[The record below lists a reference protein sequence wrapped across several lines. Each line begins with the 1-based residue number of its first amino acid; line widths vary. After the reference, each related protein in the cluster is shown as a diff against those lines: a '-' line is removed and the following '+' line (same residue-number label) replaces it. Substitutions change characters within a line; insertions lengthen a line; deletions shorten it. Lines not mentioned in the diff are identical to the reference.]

1 MAEQIPYGIAESL
14 IKRLAS
20 SVFAEFGRI
29 YGVKDKLAKLRE
41 TIESIGARLLDAE
54 ERQEQEDGHVV
65 KNWITRLKK
74 VLHDADDLFDNFVDE
89 DLRDKV
95 GGHGKICR
103 KARKFFSS
111 SNPIVFRYNMAC
123 EIEAI
128 QKKFNDVAND
138 MSKLNLCRSGRVF
151 KENVSEWRKTSSFV
165 EETEI
170 IGREESKKEIIN
182 LLMQTSDNPNVSLI
196 AIVGAG
202 GLGKTAL
209 AQLVYNDAQVQKFF
223 AKHIWVC
230 VSEDFGVETLLK
242 KILKSLSISIVDN
255 LELDQLQRELRQC
268 LSGQRYLLVLDD
280 VWNKSY
286 ENWNHLKRY
295 LTCAAPG
302 SKILVT
308 TRLEEVVEVM
318 RVSTPYYLE
327 GLNKTQSL
335 TLFKK
340 LAFGENEKTINPNLL
355 SIGEQIVEK
364 CGGVPLAIRALG
376 SLLRTK
382 NGEINEWLRILH
394 GDVWRLSEDTERVMV
409 VLKLSYKHLPIELRQ
424 CFAYCS
430 LYPKD
435 MIIDK
440 EELVQLWMAQG
451 YLGCSTE
458 MEDVGN
464 DYVKILLMRSFFQ
477 DVEMDEDGDIECFK
491 MHDLMHDLAMLVA
504 GTDCYLH
511 AEGRRTIGTP
521 THLSLHDAPSIPLD
535 LMDKKRVRTIIHY
548 PIWNFASLEG
558 GLPIWSCKSLRVL
571 KLCDVKIKKLPKSIG
586 NLKHLRYLDLSGGH
600 ELRRLPNSVRNLVFL
615 QTFKL
620 SYCVKLEISV
630 EVFTNLINLR
640 HLDVRYCKAFESGM
654 SVSLGELKSLQH
666 LPVFYM
672 GDVDNTKRRVG
683 KLNELRGLNNLR
695 GRLAIENLRLVKD
708 VESESK
714 EVNLKEKKYLSSL
727 SLDWG
732 RYSNENCK
740 NSDASQLLENLCPHQ
755 NLKRVTVDG
764 YPGVSFSSWI
774 SSLANIVQITIRR
787 CDNCQNL
794 PPLERLPSL
803 KYLRISHM
811 YALEYIYYE
820 WPHEKV
826 PRLGSSSSLSMPTT
840 CSFFISLERLDIDVC
855 PNLKGWKRTPTSVN
869 ETDIE
874 NHQHQEQH
882 LSLPPFPCLSSLS
895 ISTCPNL
902 ACMPTYP
909 LVELFELWY
918 GCSMKPLIDTLEMKT
933 KNGASTAAKDEDE
946 SERYAMTSSWCK
958 SPSCPPLSALK
969 SLTIVNIGIE
979 SLPEQW
985 MKNLTCLK
993 RLCISYFPRLA
1004 PIFRYMRHLPSPLE
1018 KLEIWYV
1025 DNFDMPIDEIED
1037 VGVSTQFQVLHC
1049 LCSLQ
1054 IIEIDSCEN
1063 LKTLPEW
1070 ICSLTSIQRMFISYC
1085 SNLES
1090 LPEGMHGLTNLQ
1102 ELIIGGCPLLRKRYA
1117 REKVAGW
1124 PNLTFRW

>member
-1 MAEQIPYGIAESL
+1 MAEQILYGIAESL
-14 IKRLAS
+14 IERLAS

-29 YGVKDKLAKLRE
+29 YGVKDEFAKLRE
-41 TIESIGARLLDAE
+41 TIESINARVLDAE
-54 ERQEQEDGHVV
+54 ERQEQEDGHLV

-74 VLHDADDLFDNFVDE
+74 VLQNVDDLFDDFVAE
-89 DLRDKV
+89 DLRDKM
-95 GGHGKICR
+95 GGHGKISR

-111 SNPIVFRYNMAC
+111 SNPIVFSYNMARK
-123 EIEAI
+123 IEAI

-138 MSKLNLCRSGRVF
+138 MSKLNLRLGGRVV
-151 KENVSEWRKTSSFV
+151 KENLGDWRKTSSCM
-165 EETEI
+165 EESEI
-170 IGREESKKEIIN
+170 IGREESKKEIIK

-223 AKHIWVC
+223 AKHMWVC

-242 KILKSLSISIVDN
+242 KILKSLNISIVDN
-255 LELDQLQRELRQC
+255 LELDQLQRELWQC

-286 ENWNHLKRY
+286 ENWNRLRRY

-308 TRLEEVVEVM
+308 TRLKEVVQVM
-318 RVSTPYYLE
+318 SVSTPHYLG
-327 GLNKTQSL
+327 GLSKTQSL

-340 LAFGENEKTINPNLL
+340 LAFGENEKTIKPDLL

-376 SLLRTK
+376 SLLRNK
-382 NGEINEWLRILH
+382 NGEINEWQRILH
-394 GDVWRLSEDTERVMV
+394 GDIWGLNEDTERVMA

-424 CFAYCS
+424 CFTYCS

-440 EELVQLWMAQG
+440 EKLVQLWMAQG

-477 DVEMDEDGDIECFK
+477 DVQIDEDGDIKCFK
-491 MHDLMHDLAMLVA
+491 MHDLMHDLALLVV
-504 GTDCYLH
+504 GTDFYLH
-511 AEGRRTIGTP
+511 GEKRTIGTP
-521 THLSLHDAPSIPLD
+521 THLSLHDAASIPLD
-535 LMDKKRVRTIIHY
+535 LMDPKRVRTIIRS
-548 PIWNFASLEG
+548 PVWNGSSLKG
-558 GLPIWSCKSLRVL
+558 SLSIIWSCKSLRVL
-571 KLCDVKIKKLPKSIG
+571 KLSDLQIKKLPKSIG
-586 NLKHLRYLDLSGGH
+586 NLKHLRYLDFSYGE
-600 ELRRLPNSVRNLVFL
+600 ELRRLSNSVRNLVFL
-615 QTFKL
+615 QTLKL
-620 SYCVKLEISV
+620 SYCTKLEISV

-640 HLDVRYCKAFESGM
+640 HLDVGSCKAFEFGM
-654 SVSLGELKSLQH
+654 PISLGELKSLQH
-666 LPVFYM
+666 LPVFYV

-714 EVNLKEKKYLSSL
+714 EVNLKEKKFLSSL
-727 SLDWG
+727 SLNWG
-732 RYSNENCK
+732 LYSNENCK
-740 NSDASQLLENLCPHQ
+740 NSNASHLLENLRPHQ
-755 NLKRVTVDG
+755 NLKRFTVDG
-764 YPGVSFSSWI
+764 YPGVRFSSWI
-774 SSLANIVQITIRR
+774 SSLAKIVQITIRR
-787 CDNCQNL
+787 CNNCQNL
-794 PPLERLPSL
+794 PPLEQLSSL
-803 KYLRISHM
+803 KYLKIFYM
-811 YALEYIYYE
+811 DALEDIYYE
-820 WPHEKV
+820 W
-826 PRLGSSSSLSMPTT
+826 PTT
-840 CSFFISLERLDIDVC
+840 CSFFSCLETLDIREC
-855 PNLKGWKRTPTSVN
+855 WNLKGWKRMPTSVN

-874 NHQHQEQH
+874 NHQHQEPH
-882 LSLPPFPCLSSLS
+882 LSLPPFPCLSDLS

-909 LVELFELWY
+909 LVEKFELEN
-918 GCSMKPLIDTLEMKT
+918 GSSMKPLIDTLEMKT

-946 SERYAMTSSWCK
+946 SEPYAMTSSWCK
-958 SPSCPPLSALK
+958 SPSCTPLFTLK
-969 SLTIVNIGIE
+969 SLTIARIDIE

-993 RLCISYFPRLA
+993 SLSISDFPRLA
-1004 PIFRYMRHLPSPLE
+1004 PIFRYMRHLPSSLE
-1018 KLEIWYV
+1018 KLKIVWV
-1025 DNFDMPIDEIED
+1025 DNFDMPIDEIKD
-1037 VGVSTQFQVLHC
+1037 VGVSAQFQVLHC
-1049 LCSLQ
+1049 LRSLQ
-1054 IIEIDSCEN
+1054 IVEIDCCRK

-1070 ICSLTSIQRMFISYC
+1070 ICSLTSIQRISIRVC

-1090 LPEGMHGLTNLQ
+1090 LPKGMHGLTNLQ
-1102 ELIIGGCPLLRKRYA
+1102 ELIIRDCPLLRERYE
-1117 REKVAGW
+1117 REQGAGW
-1124 PNLTFRW
+1124 PKIVHFQKAGMALPIYRN